1 MGNVVTNI
9 WNTFTS
15 NGKNDDGSD
24 RALKGYR
31 DYLPF
36 RNKNEFE
43 ILCDSQ
49 SFDADDL
56 PDLNSGK
63 SYYLIHSNIVK
74 PNGLDS
80 NGETMNL
87 LGVMSKQNSSNDT
100 IYSVDGVENVNTEE
114 KVITQIEMVIKNS
127 DGTIV
132 PDSVIG
138 KNSGFILMIEK
149 NINPETDV
157 TMASV

>member
-1 MGNVVTNI
+1 M
-9 WNTFTS
+9 
-15 NGKNDDGSD
+15 
-24 RALKGYR
+24 
-31 DYLPF
+31 
-36 RNKNEFE
+36 
-43 ILCDSQ
+43 
-49 SFDADDL
+49 
-56 PDLNSGK
+56 NSGK

-100 IYSVDGVENVNTEE
+100 IYSVDGVENTNTEE

-138 KNSGFILMIEK
+138 KNSGFIILIEK
-149 NINPETDV
+149 NINPAIDI